1 MRRGWFGSY
10 ATGVI
15 PNESGA
21 VAARPE
27 QTSLLAQAETR
38 VAIVDMDRRVR
49 LALAEV
55 LAAAGLTVIGTAA
68 EPDAAWEVL
77 ANGAEIL
84 VLDPRLPEL
93 TDGLALIDRVNRQW
107 PSVRVVVMGWA
118 DAGETPF
125 RGSDATYVTKST
137 SPDEFVAAT
146 LAACGC

>member
-1 MRRGWFGSY
+1 M
-10 ATGVI
+10 I

-21 VAARPE
+21 VEARPE
-27 QTSLLAQAETR
+27 QTRPLEAQTR

-49 LALAEV
+49 SALAEV
-55 LAAAGLTVIGTAA
+55 LTAAGLSVIGTAGEA
-68 EPDAAWEVL
+68 GEAIDVL
-77 ANGAEIL
+77 QGGAEIL

-107 PSVRVVVMGWA
+107 PHVRVVVMGWG

-125 RGSDATYVTKST
+125 RGSAATYVTKSGG
-137 SPDEFVAAT
+137 PDEFVAAT